1 MIENMGQKKA
11 SHSKKSRGCLLPIIL
26 AVILLF
32 ALLFVLFRLTGNSSP
47 GKGPA
52 SDSGISTEPPTTT
65 TTVPTIGSVPN
76 IAVNAQLG
84 AAGIVLF
91 NEETDQV
98 LYANNGESRC
108 YPASLTKLL
117 TAAVACRYADAD
129 TVFTV
134 GSEIALVQQGS
145 SLAHLKE
152 GQQLNLTTILD
163 ALLLPSGNDAAYVI
177 AAHIGRLAKGDNTLD
192 AQSAVNAF
200 CELMNQAAQEI
211 GAKDSHFSNPDGFHD
226 DNHYTTPMDMLLI
239 SRYALSF
246 PAVRLT
252 VSKPAASDLL
262 VNGEAAPLWQN
273 SNYLIQHGSQFYY
286 QYATGLKTGFTD
298 EAGYCLA
305 ASAQKEGTELIAIV
319 MNAPQPNDRWT
330 DTTALFNA
338 GFAHVAQNG

>member
-1 MIENMGQKKA
+1 
-11 SHSKKSRGCLLPIIL
+11 
-26 AVILLF
+26 
-32 ALLFVLFRLTGNSSP
+32 
-47 GKGPA
+47 
-52 SDSGISTEPPTTT
+52 
-65 TTVPTIGSVPN
+65 
-76 IAVNAQLG
+76 
-84 AAGIVLF
+84 
-91 NEETDQV
+91 
-98 LYANNGESRC
+98 
-108 YPASLTKLL
+108 
-117 TAAVACRYADAD
+117 
-129 TVFTV
+129 
-134 GSEIALVQQGS
+134 
-145 SLAHLKE
+145 
-152 GQQLNLTTILD
+152 
-163 ALLLPSGNDAAYVI
+163 
-177 AAHIGRLAKGDNTLD
+177 
-192 AQSAVNAF
+192 
-200 CELMNQAAQEI
+200 
-211 GAKDSHFSNPDGFHD
+211 
-226 DNHYTTPMDMLLI
+226 MDMLLI